1 MHRLI
6 HLFSSLASLGLRRM
20 SAEDPRDP
28 LVVLGQG
35 DHARRYHE
43 RTS

>member
-6 HLFSSLASLGLRRM
+6 QFLSRLSLGLRRM

-28 LVVLGQG
+28 LVILGQG

-43 RTS
+43 RTTR